1 MCEKLLY
8 LVTASLIVFS
18 CSQEDLSLARELA
31 KEKLSDAIQNTDSS
45 SNKPEIGFAKL
56 TFDKAIDSQIAKN
69 CKPLEIDGL
78 FFYYA
83 TEFLTP
89 KQIIFRLIPGSLWSL
104 SQDVQGYEKLISPKN
119 YYNYSSWKAKRSK
132 R

>member
-31 KEKLSDAIQNTDSS
+31 KEKLSDAIQNTDSSSSNDNTSDSNDQQNTDSS

-104 SQDVQGYEKLISPKN
+104 SQDV
-119 YYNYSSWKAKRSK
+119 
-132 R
+132 